1 MKYTSFGLANIVNID
16 FQYLIQGT
24 ISSDVLSI
32 VTGYCSLNY
41 VLDIQQNYQNCLHLT
56 CTETYQ
62 PTNADLSL
70 DKVVLL

>member
-16 FQYLIQGT
+16 FQYLIQGI

-41 VLDIQQNYQNCLHLT
+41 VFDITSQQNGLSKLFTYDLHRNIS
-56 CTETYQ
+56 TYKHR
-62 PTNADLSL
+62 SL
-70 DKVVLL
+70 HR